1 MEIVGWIGGLLFAFC
16 GVPQAIKSYRTK
28 HARDISWWFLWMW
41 VGGEILTLVYVL
53 DNNLFTGDWQL
64 PLLTN
69 YALNTIVVAFIMYIK
84 WKNESGR
91 VAESG

>member
-1 MEIVGWIGGLLFAFC
+1 
-16 GVPQAIKSYRTK
+16 
-28 HARDISWWFLWMW
+28 MW